1 MTSRADLE
9 AMLVR
14 ELGGQHRISGKV
26 KGGVIVLDD
35 AVLADGA
42 SVTVLVEV
50 DDVLDPPEIP
60 IELDANG
67 DAIMTPELEADLEA
81 AEAEADRGEL
91 IPWEQVRATL
101 WPTR

>member
-1 MTSRADLE
+1 MTARASLE
-9 AMLVR
+9 AM
-14 ELGGQHRISGKV
+14 QQRISGKV

-35 AVLADGA
+35 AKLADGA
-42 SVTVLVEV
+42 SVTVLVELA
-50 DDVLDPPEIP
+50 DVLAPPEIP

-67 DAIMTPELEADLEA
+67 DVIMTPELEADLDA
-81 AEAEADRGEL
+81 AESEADRGDL

>member
-42 SVTVLVEV
+42 
-50 DDVLDPPEIP
+50 
-60 IELDANG
+60 
-67 DAIMTPELEADLEA
+67 AI
-81 AEAEADRGEL
+81 AEG
-91 IPWEQVRATL
+91 
-101 WPTR
+101 